1 MLHPK
6 AVPVE
11 KWRELARAYEELF
24 RHSAD
29 PRSEYWLFR
38 AEPDSDRENWLTT
51 SFDRS
56 LRDMYPRPED
66 RTKLVLNDIEGRLLR
81 EFQRRAH
88 HYLDVL
94 PEPWDTLGWWAL
106 MRHYGAPVRILDW
119 SYSFWVTVY
128 FALQKPSATGRHIVW
143 ALNALDVR
151 RGAYRL
157 LTGAYGP
164 LTSQLEEGD
173 LFRQDG
179 APGRAGL
186 FNRFFGVENPASGDR
201 GTVRRLRRSREV
213 RFVYPVTPFGL
224 NERLTI
230 QQATFLCPGSL
241 RRPFSECLEA
251 TLAKCSPAPASPSLY
266 RIEIQAGGDNA
277 ARRDMLVELQRMNM
291 DSGSL
296 FADLEGFGRSL
307 NTKLALP
314 WIIRGAPDA

>member
-1 MLHPK
+1 MLQPK
-6 AVPVE
+6 AVRVE
-11 KWRELARAYEELF
+11 KWRELARVYEDLF
-24 RHSAD
+24 RHTGD
-29 PRSEYWLFR
+29 PRSEYWIFR
-38 AEPDSDRENWLTT
+38 AEPESADRENWLTT

-56 LRDMYPRPED
+56 LRDMYPRED
-66 RTKLVLNDIEGRLLR
+66 ERSKLNLPGIEGRLLR

-128 FALQKPSATGRHIVW
+128 FALFKKSETGRHVVW

-151 RGAYRL
+151 RGAYRR
-157 LTGAYGP
+157 LTAAYGP
-164 LTSQLEEGD
+164 LTAQLEEGD

-179 APGRAGL
+179 ARERAGL
-186 FNRFFGVENPASGDR
+186 FNRFFGVENPASEDR
-201 GTVRRLRRSREV
+201 GTVRRLRKAREV

-230 QQATFLCPGSL
+230 QQGTFLCSGSL
-241 RRPFSECLEA
+241 RQPLYECLEA
-251 TLAKCSPAPASPSLY
+251 TLAGSPAAGSPSLY
-266 RIEIQAGGDNA
+266 RIEIQAGADNA
-277 ARRDMLVELQRMNM
+277 ARRDMLLELQRMNM

-314 WIIRGAPDA
+314 WIVRGAPDA